1 MVIASLELAQQSL
14 GVGWWELT
22 CEPLERLAVISRYE
36 GGQLV
41 YRPND
46 IADNWFRLVSG
57 AARKTAS
64 SGDGHRHIVDFLLP
78 GDFFGFCASSGYP
91 FCVEVIVPGTRIA
104 RYTRGV
110 AEKLA
115 DSNPQVARLLR
126 HTAFASINRLQ
137 RRTLILGRRSALEK
151 VSAFLLEMA
160 ARSRCTE
167 ADQSVYLPMSRY
179 DIADYL
185 AMAVETL
192 CRTLSS
198 LRARGVITFPDARR
212 VRICNRAVLGSVTTQ
227 TACARFPVTSPSA
240 GETTC

>member
-1 MVIASLELAQQSL
+1 VVIASLELTQQL
-14 GVGWWELT
+14 VGDGSWEST
-22 CEPLERLAVISRYE
+22 CEPLERLALISRYE
-36 GGQLV
+36 SGQWV

-46 IADNWFRLVSG
+46 IAEHWFRLVSG
-57 AARKTAS
+57 AARNTAS

-78 GDFFGFCASSGYP
+78 GDFFGFCASSAYP
-91 FCVEVIVPGTRIA
+91 LGVEVIVPGTRIA
-104 RYTRGV
+104 RYSRGA

-126 HTAFASINRLQ
+126 RTAFASINRLQ

-151 VSAFLLEMA
+151 VGAFLLEMA
-160 ARSRCTE
+160 DRSRGDDG
-167 ADQSVYLPMSRY
+167 DQSVYLPMSRY

-192 CRTLSS
+192 CRTLTS
-198 LRARGVITFPDARR
+198 LRVRGAIAFPDARR
-212 VRICNRAVLGSVTTQ
+212 VRIRDRAVLENAATQ
-227 TACARFPVTSPSA
+227 TVCARCPVTSPSA

>member
-1 MVIASLELAQQSL
+1 MVSASLELTRQLMGDSSR
-14 GVGWWELT
+14 ELT
-22 CEPLERLAVISRYE
+22 CEPLERLALVSRYE
-36 GGQLV
+36 SGQWV

-46 IADNWFRLVSG
+46 MADSWFRLVSG

-78 GDFFGFCASSGYP
+78 GDFFGFCVSSGYP
-91 FCVEVIVPGTRIA
+91 FCVEVIVSGTRIA
-104 RYTRGV
+104 RYARGS

-126 HTAFASINRLQ
+126 RSAFASISRLQ

-160 ARSRCTE
+160 DRSRVAE
-167 ADQSVYLPMSRY
+167 ADQCLYLPMSRY

-192 CRTLSS
+192 CRTLGA
-198 LRARGVITFPDARR
+198 LRVRGVIAFPDARR
-212 VRICNRAVLGSVTTQ
+212 VRICNRAVLEHVATQ
-227 TACARFPVTSPSA
+227 SASARCPVTSPSA
-240 GETTC
+240 DGTTC